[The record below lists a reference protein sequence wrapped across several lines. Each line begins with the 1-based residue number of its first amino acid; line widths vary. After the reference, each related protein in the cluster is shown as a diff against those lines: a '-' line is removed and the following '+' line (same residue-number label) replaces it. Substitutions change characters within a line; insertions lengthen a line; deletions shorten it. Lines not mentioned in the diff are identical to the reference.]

1 MPEEV
6 KRKRGRPPKNKVEN
20 VVETNSVQSTTVSD
34 TYEYN
39 SMSARQLSEYCFGL
53 DIFGLYDSKQ
63 ISNMIESP
71 MANNEELRKLS
82 NKLYS
87 SNGLLTQCIDYCTS
101 LPTLDYCVIP
111 RGKSKQKRE
120 QNKNLMESA
129 LRSIHHKEVIRDAL
143 FKSMID
149 GIAFYYCVF
158 TKSKPDNKKMLT
170 DYEVGEIFEIN
181 EMGVNMSVVPLP
193 TDYTKIVG
201 RRNSSYVLA
210 FNLRYF
216 QGLSQSELD
225 RKLRLYPEEIRNGW
239 KKFSEGNDNRN
250 WLVLDNTKTIVSK
263 VRSRMEEAWG
273 RPLCLA
279 AIKNILYSSYFQDS
293 CRSTLD
299 EVNNRIIYE
308 TFPEGK
314 DKGSCALTGK
324 QQTQQHVT
332 VNSAILTKNQRNSTS
347 FFSVAAGTKID
358 QIKADVSLLDEK
370 NSSYIQDQIG
380 IDLGF
385 MANILSGSGSGNYAA
400 QQNNLP
406 LLLSEVLMWIE
417 PITEEL
423 VKVVNENI
431 INDKNNTVG
440 LYYLPCSYITR
451 ADFTNQMKD
460 LYLQGKGSLRAWIAS
475 TGFNSEAYIELM
487 NMELEEGFDE
497 KYIVHQTSFT
507 QSYKDTSNNNKGGRP
522 EEENPTSSS
531 TITSK
536 SNNAND
542 MPSPSDNK

>member
-6 KRKRGRPPKNKVEN
+6 KRKRGRPPKNKTEN
-20 VVETNSVQSTTVSD
+20 NIVETNSVQSTTVSD
-34 TYEYN
+34 TTYEFSTY
-39 SMSARQLSEYCFGL
+39 SARGISEYYFGL
-53 DIFGLYDSKQ
+53 DIFSIYSPKE
-63 ISNMIESP
+63 ISDMVESP
-71 MANNEELRKLS
+71 MIHNHALRKLS

-111 RGKSKQKRE
+111 RGKNKSKRE
-120 QNKNLMESA
+120 KNKNLMDSS
-129 LRSIHHKEVIRDAL
+129 LRSIHHKEVVRDAL

-149 GIAFYYCVF
+149 GVAFYYCVF
-158 TKSKPDNKKMLT
+158 ASSKADNKKTMS
-170 DYEVGEIFEIN
+170 DYDVEEILEIN
-181 EMGVNMSVVPLP
+181 DVGVNMSVVPLP

-201 RRNSSYVLA
+201 RKNSSYVLA

-216 QGLSQSELD
+216 EGLSQNELN
-225 RKLRLYPEEIRNGW
+225 RKLRLYPEEIRKGW
-239 KKFSEGNDNRN
+239 AEYNKGKGSNN

-279 AIKNILYSSYFQDS
+279 AIKNILYSAYFQDT
-293 CRSTLD
+293 CRGTLD
-299 EVNNRIIYE
+299 EINNRIIYE

-324 QQTQQHVT
+324 QQTEQHNT
-332 VNSAILTKNQRNSTS
+332 VKSAILTKNQRNSTS

-358 QIKADVSLLDEK
+358 KIDADVSLLDEK

-385 MANILSGSGSGNYAA
+385 MANLLSGSGSGNYAA
-400 QQNNLP
+400 QQNNLQ
-406 LLLSEVLMWIE
+406 LLLSEILMWIE

-423 VKVVNENI
+423 IKVINENVI
-431 INDKNNTVG
+431 KDKSNPVG

-451 ADFTNQMKD
+451 KDFTTQMKE

-475 TGFNSEAYIELM
+475 TGFNSDAYLSLM
-487 NMELEEGFDE
+487 DMELEEDFE
-497 KYIVHQTSFT
+497 NKYPVHQTSFT
-507 QSYKDTSNNNKGGRP
+507 QSSKDGNNGGRP
-522 EEENPTSSS
+522 EIDSPSSES
-531 TITSK
+531 TISSK
-536 SNNAND
+536 ANNSND
-542 MPSPSDNK
+542 MPSPSDN